1 MIAVVTG
8 FDRAKNR
15 DLFARKLLDWGY
27 ARMADPVAANA
38 KTAQYKPAP
47 KKAAVR
53 KPAPKKK
60 KPASKKR

>member
-27 ARMADPVAANA
+27 ARMADPAAANA
-38 KTAQYKPAP
+38 RTAQYKPVP
-47 KKAAVR
+47 KKAVR
-53 KPAPKKK
+53 KAAPRKK
-60 KPASKKR
+60 KPVSKKR